1 MDEIWTLLAQI
12 LGEQESSVDWVLC
25 RLCSLWQAALGPHD
39 VCLVSCRDKAAGG
52 KFLVCG
58 AGDNPAAKH
67 SREFMKLA
75 SSEWSETVSNK
86 LADGFDEFQTVR
98 FRCND
103 RLPVGGV
110 LIGTDTPI
118 GDDDLIDTLKLVSAN
133 ALRAAQEHADYGDDH
148 AETTSPAVAPP
159 ADLKPTVLDWREVA
173 LDPERLESL
182 AEFAA
187 GAGHEVNNPLGTIVG
202 RVQLLLRDEQDPDRR
217 QSLSTIGGQAY
228 RIRDMIG
235 DVMLFARPP
244 ATDPVWNQLSEVMEE
259 VLDGFETDLRESEFD
274 VDIEFDHTTRVFAD
288 AVQLRVSLGALVR
301 NVVEAAAESG
311 DREMQIRADSQS
323 VGAGGGIQISVS
335 DNGIGLNEE
344 QRRHLFDPFYSG
356 RQAGRGLGFG
366 LSKCWRIVSNHGGT
380 MDVSTDRG
388 WTTFRMTFPDSPD

>member
-1 MDEIWTLLAQI
+1 MDEIWSLLAQI
-12 LGEQESSVDWVLC
+12 LGEQESSVEWVLC
-25 RLCSLWQAALGPHD
+25 RLCSLWQAALGEHD
-39 VCLVSCRDKAAGG
+39 VCAVSCRDKEAGG

-58 AGDNPAAKH
+58 AGDAPAAQH
-67 SREFMKLA
+67 VREFMKLA

-86 LADGFDEFQTVR
+86 LADGFEQFQTIR

-103 RLPVGGV
+103 RLPVGGILV
-110 LIGTDTPI
+110 GTGTGI
-118 GDDDLIDTLKLVSAN
+118 ADDDLVETLKLVSAN
-133 ALRAAQEHADYGDDH
+133 ALRAAQKHAGEG
-148 AETTSPAVAPP
+148 AEAEPATATPATTQPVTE
-159 ADLKPTVLDWREVA
+159 KPRALDWKEVA

-187 GAGHEVNNPLGTIVG
+187 GAGHEINNPLGTIVG

-244 ATDPVWNQLSEVMEE
+244 EAEPVWNPLSDVIEE
-259 VLDGFETDLRESEFD
+259 VLDGFEADLRESEFD
-274 VDIEFDHTTRVFAD
+274 IDIEFAQSTRVFAD
-288 AVQLRVSLGALVR
+288 AVQLRVAIGALVR
-301 NVVEAAAESG
+301 NVIEAAAETG
-311 DREMQIRADSQS
+311 DREMQIRAEPIS
-323 VGAGGGIQISVS
+323 VGRGIRISVS

-366 LSKCWRIVSNHGGT
+366 LSKCWRIVSNHGGM